1 KRKNKSKEP
10 ASRSTSQKKHK
21 NKALDKNTEDLFS
34 IPTSTST
41 IIPTMQEQDNYI
53 EWENKKLEL
62 RQKSLEILK
71 EEIALREK
79 LNSLK
84 QL

>member
-1 KRKNKSKEP
+1 
-10 ASRSTSQKKHK
+10 
-21 NKALDKNTEDLFS
+21 
-34 IPTSTST
+34 
-41 IIPTMQEQDNYI
+41 MQEQDNYI

-79 LNSLK
+79 FNSLK
-84 QL
+84 QLSN